1 MENDMTQINFVI
13 GTIEEENEV
22 LVSFRGFESPE
33 ETQAYAEWL
42 SENLILLL
50 DESNVAT
57 MH

>member
-22 LVSFRGFESPE
+22 LVSFRGFESSE
-33 ETQAYAEWL
+33 EAEAYAEWL
-42 SENLILLL
+42 SDNLPLLL

-57 MH
+57 MQ

>member
-1 MENDMTQINFVI
+1 MENDMTQINFEI

-22 LVSFRGFESPE
+22 LVSFRGFDSPE
-33 ETQAYAEWL
+33 EAQAYADWL